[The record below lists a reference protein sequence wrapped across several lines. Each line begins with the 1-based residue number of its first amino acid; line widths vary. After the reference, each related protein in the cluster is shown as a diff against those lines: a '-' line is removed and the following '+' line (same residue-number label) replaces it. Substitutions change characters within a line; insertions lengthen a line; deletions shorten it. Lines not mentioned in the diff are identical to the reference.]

1 MPTTIS
7 AASFRNPPHFVGLIP
22 AYQSYSEM
30 DLRDAQYETDAV
42 LDDYFYHDNVAPFLC
57 IRIMQRFSFS
67 NPSPK
72 FISRCVNAFR
82 TGSYSSGGEVF
93 GSGDYGSL
101 EALVASIVLDKEAT
115 EDAITA
121 DPSHGSQKE
130 PMLKLTQLMRSMDY
144 QTHLPTT
151 LDGNPMQTTYNTKIW
166 QIVEKIGH
174 G

>member
-1 MPTTIS
+1 
-7 AASFRNPPHFVGLIP
+7 
-22 AYQSYSEM
+22 
-30 DLRDAQYETDAV
+30 
-42 LDDYFYHDNVAPFLC
+42 
-57 IRIMQRFSFS
+57 MQRFSFS

-72 FISRCVNAFR
+72 FISRCVTAFR
-82 TGSYSSGGEVF
+82 TGTYSSGGEVF

-115 EDAITA
+115 DDAVTA

-130 PMLKLTQLMRSMDY
+130 PILKLTQLMRSMEY
-144 QTHLPTT
+144 QTHLPTP
-151 LDGNPMQTTYNTKIW
+151 LDGKPLQTTYNTKIW